1 MILAGI
7 SQATLFTVPPQI
19 CIGLLLATLVMDIYV
34 ACKGGEKQNETT
46 QKLSAVSFYL
56 YGLLTGFLFGYGFT
70 VLSDEEEKIAYAQI
84 LSAALIYT
92 SAIFTVFSLFALLT
106 TRRSVKFYFFK
117 FLDYLRRITMFVFIL
132 KLIFLVYFI

>member
-1 MILAGI
+1 MLRAPKTQVHLSKVYAVLASGIVAMILAGI

-19 CIGLLLATLVMDIYV
+19 CVGLLLATLVMDIYV

-70 VLSDEEEKIAYAQI
+70 VLSDEEDKIVYAQI

-106 TRRSVKFYFFK
+106 TRRSV
-117 FLDYLRRITMFVFIL
+117 
-132 KLIFLVYFI
+132 LISH